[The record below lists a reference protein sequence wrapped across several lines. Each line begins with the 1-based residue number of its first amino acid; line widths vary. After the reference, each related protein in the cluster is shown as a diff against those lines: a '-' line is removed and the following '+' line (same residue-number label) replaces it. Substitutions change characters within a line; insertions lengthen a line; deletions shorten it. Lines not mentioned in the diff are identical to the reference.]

1 MGEKKPYTNTIDN
14 LYTFMLIA
22 MAIESYFGIEITDE
36 EWGDVCCI
44 DDMINLINSKEINFQ
59 PNE

>member
-1 MGEKKPYTNTIDN
+1 MENKKPYTNTIDN

-36 EWGDVCCI
+36 EWGDVENI
-44 DDMINLINSKEINFQ
+44 DDMINLINSKEINFKFK
-59 PNE
+59 